1 MLEMFQRTETAEMN
15 DDDVIVQIDLDRK
28 STAQESLKVQ
38 RQIQKQSQETA
49 RAEKEKKE
57 NSDDSTLCLTS
68 WLTFNC

>member
-1 MLEMFQRTETAEMN
+1 MN

>member
-1 MLEMFQRTETAEMN
+1 MFQRTETAEMN

-49 RAEKEKKE
+49 RA
-57 NSDDSTLCLTS
+57 
-68 WLTFNC
+68 